1 MFFHEFDFCPKIVNN
16 FIPIFDFLFFKIIM
30 ISQIYFI
37 TSVFFY
43 LIFNNYIL
51 IYELT
56 SKDLLKNPYEKLIE
70 MLIAGPENNLYE
82 SAIPNDTKVISTQ
95 LNNECLTVD
104 LSKEFLNI
112 SNENNEIYN
121 AIYQIVDTVTE
132 LKEVN
137 RVKLLVEGED
147 SESYL
152 KNEYVR
158 TN

>member
-1 MFFHEFDFCPKIVNN
+1 
-16 FIPIFDFLFFKIIM
+16 
-30 ISQIYFI
+30 
-37 TSVFFY
+37 
-43 LIFNNYIL
+43 
-51 IYELT
+51 
-56 SKDLLKNPYEKLIE
+56 

-112 SNENNEIYN
+112 SNENNELYN
-121 AIYQIVDTVTE
+121 ASYQIVDTVTE

-137 RVKLLVEGED
+137 RVKLLVEGEN